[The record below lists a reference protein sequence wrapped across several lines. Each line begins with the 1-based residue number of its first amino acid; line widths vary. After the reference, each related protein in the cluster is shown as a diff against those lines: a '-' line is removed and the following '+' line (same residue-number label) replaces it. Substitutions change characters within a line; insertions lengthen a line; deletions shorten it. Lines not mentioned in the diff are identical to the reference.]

1 MDVLDFS
8 VDSRDAGGKCGARAL
23 RRDGRVP
30 AVLYG
35 PKREPSA
42 LSFVERDYERQ
53 IGEGGGTQLLRL
65 QSGDANLN
73 QKLVQIKDTQRH
85 PVSHSLV
92 HADFYEVD
100 VHEKITVE
108 VPLNFVGTAAG
119 ADSGGILQ
127 PIRRV
132 VEILCLPLEIPDS
145 FDVDISPL
153 EVGDAFHLGDLKVAE
168 GIEFVDEPGITLVT
182 LAAPAVEEVAEVEAA
197 AVEEGAEAPAAEGDK
212 PQEKEGASES

>member
-8 VDSRDAGGKCGARAL
+8 VDSREAGGKCGARAL

-35 PKREPSA
+35 PKREAAA

-53 IGEGGGTQLLRL
+53 IGQAEGTQLLRL
-65 QSGDANLN
+65 QSGDSNLN
-73 QKLVQIKDTQRH
+73 EKLVQIKDTQRH
-85 PVSHSLV
+85 PVTHSLV

-108 VPLNFVGTAAG
+108 VPLNFVGTAVG
-119 ADSGGILQ
+119 VDSGGILQ

-132 VEILCLPLEIPDS
+132 VEILCLPLEIPDA
-145 FDVDISPL
+145 FDVDVTPL
-153 EVGDAFHLGDLKVAE
+153 EVGAAFHLGDLKVAA
-168 GIEFVDEPGITLVT
+168 GIEFVDERGITLVT
-182 LAAPAVEEVAEVEAA
+182 VAAPVVEEATAAESVE
-197 AVEEGAEAPAAEGDK
+197 VEEGAEAPAAEGDK
-212 PQEKEGASES
+212 PPEKEGASES